1 MYTSGLTLG
10 HIILCYRTS
19 ASSSNPSF
27 LHPLTMTFQEKRSC
41 SGILAI
47 TLHACQVSPNL
58 DKHDEHA
65 VPEAEP
71 EPSVLS
77 SPCARAQPR
86 FHRATPLAE
95 AEQRDVGV
103 LVGRLRQGLEE
114 PERLRE
120 LAMGAE
126 RSQLRARV
134 RGGGCGRRRRDGGRA
149 ETA

>member
-1 MYTSGLTLG
+1 MSGLTPG
-10 HIILCYRTS
+10 HIILCYRSS
-19 ASSSNPSF
+19 ASSSNPTF
-27 LHPLTMTFQEKRSC
+27 LYPLTMTFQEKTSR
-41 SGILAI
+41 SGILAN

-58 DKHDEHA
+58 DKHAEHG

-71 EPSVLS
+71 EPRV
-77 SPCARAQPR
+77 PVVRVRARAQTR
-86 FHRATPLAE
+86 FHRAAPLAE
-95 AEQRDVGV
+95 AEQSDVGV
-103 LVGRLRQGLEE
+103 LVGRLRRGLEE

-134 RGGGCGRRRRDGGRA
+134 RRGGGGRRRRDGGRA

>member
-1 MYTSGLTLG
+1 MSGLTPG
-10 HIILCYRTS
+10 HIILCYRSS
-19 ASSSNPSF
+19 ASSSNPAF
-27 LHPLTMTFQEKRSC
+27 LYPLTMTFQEKTSR
-41 SGILAI
+41 SGILAN
-47 TLHACQVSPNL
+47 TLHACQASPNL
-58 DKHDEHA
+58 DEHG

-134 RGGGCGRRRRDGGRA
+134 HGGV
-149 ETA
+149 